1 MNRIRELRVAR
12 KWRQDEL
19 AEALNTKRQ
28 SISRYENEER
38 GLDVETICKLCEI
51 FGCSADYLLGRSP
64 LPSPSLDP
72 AEEEL
77 LLAWRSADDHDRRI
91 VSAALGL
98 SLEDAAHGSSSEV
111 IA

>member
-1 MNRIRELRVAR
+1 MNRIRELRLQ
-12 KWRQDEL
+12 KGMKQDEL
-19 AEALNTKRQ
+19 AKLLTCARTAVSK
-28 SISRYENEER
+28 YEL
-38 GLDVETICKLCEI
+38 GQLDLSSATICRLCDI

-72 AEEEL
+72 EEEQL